1 MRTKRAVTCF
11 IVFNYCHDSDRFLVG
26 GYNKLAAKKIN
37 PVELLEKIN
46 LNTYRLRVLGHIR
59 TADVFNVKHLI
70 PFFDDCS
77 KGDTDCT
84 SRSTFL
90 SPGEDDAAVARLWI
104 VWKARIDARPI
115 VQLEGGMSWTKRD
128 DVAGRLSWTS
138 GIDMEK

>member
-37 PVELLEKIN
+37 PLELLEKIN

-90 SPGEDDAAVARLWI
+90 SPGEDDAAVARALDCMDS
-104 VWKARIDARPI
+104 KDRCKTNSP
-115 VQLEGGMSWTKRD
+115 
-128 DVAGRLSWTS
+128 AGRRHELDKTR
-138 GIDMEK
+138 